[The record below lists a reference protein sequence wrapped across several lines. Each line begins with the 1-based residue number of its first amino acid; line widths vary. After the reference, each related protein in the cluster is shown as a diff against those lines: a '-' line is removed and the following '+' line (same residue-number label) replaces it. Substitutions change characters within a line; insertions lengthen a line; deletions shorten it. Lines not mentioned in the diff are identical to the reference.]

1 MTRCT
6 AKTLLGRRCK
16 NSGNHNGKCMIHVG
30 SVIRSVLLPRCGHP
44 CDLDTPKCC
53 ECSDRRPYTETYT
66 VYMDGIGDIETGLRS
81 DGYCPK
87 CKYDDKG
94 DETLYKSTRDSLVR
108 TMSLMS
114 RDQIRE
120 IIKETFKEKR
130 INGTILNNTSS

>member
-1 MTRCT
+1 
-6 AKTLLGRRCK
+6 
-16 NSGNHNGKCMIHVG
+16 
-30 SVIRSVLLPRCGHP
+30 
-44 CDLDTPKCC
+44 
-53 ECSDRRPYTETYT
+53 
-66 VYMDGIGDIETGLRS
+66 MDGIGDIETGLRS
-81 DGYCPK
+81 DGYCSK

-94 DETLYKSTRDSLVR
+94 DETLYKSTRDTLIH